1 MKPKERLGTRAALV
15 GGMTTSLRLRPATTA
30 LPNAGVTNAVAVGGE
45 VATPAPASKE
55 SEFVRGGGGTNAL
68 PRSAQVETPSQTGVM
83 AGLAASLGRPVAA
96 VMLGMTLLATPVQ
109 GAPLSHEPETSV
121 TTSYAGDTHTKKG
134 QSDAQGDL
142 KNPQLVLRHKGWV
155 LGAEA
160 AMITPQRG
168 ATKQQYDTGLGS
180 LTVGRESESASVYAT
195 VGQLNGV
202 ASDAMY
208 GIIDASH
215 KKNGMGPAR
224 KSPESRAPGLY
235 GAVSG
240 RVDHDVDLA
249 KLGPVNLR
257 LETAAHGT
265 LGTIKQSVGAAAL
278 IALESDSARFRPN
291 LPDMP
296 APSLQGTALYA
307 GFTAEA
313 VASDVVTDRLGTE
326 HLRSAFVAGASV
338 GLGKNTAVGVEY
350 RQPLTPEVRDATE
363 QPISSMRFTFTHKF

>member
-1 MKPKERLGTRAALV
+1 MKPKERLGTRGALL
-15 GGMTTSLRLRPATTA
+15 GSMTTSLRLRPAATA
-30 LPNAGVTNAVAVGGE
+30 LPNAGVTSAGPVGGE
-45 VATPAPASKE
+45 VTTPAPVSTG

-68 PRSAQVETPSQTGVM
+68 PRSAQVETPAQAGVM

-142 KNPQLVLRHKGWV
+142 KNPQIVLRHKGWV

-195 VGQLNGV
+195 VGQLNGA

-278 IALESDSARFRPN
+278 IALESDGARFRPN

-296 APSLQGTALYA
+296 APSLQGTTVYA
-307 GFTAEA
+307 GFTGEA

-363 QPISSMRFTFTHKF
+363 QPISSMRFTLTHKF